1 MQDGIIAGNGNSRYL
16 KTVAAALSLYPD
28 YESFMAALI
37 SGTFPIDLNGINA
50 GGWTQQGTPL
60 NKANLFSD
68 TTASSLGLSASNSPN
83 DAIARLKQLIDG
95 ANTNAN
101 TRVLM
106 SVGSYVGTDTFG
118 ISNPCSISANFPIQF
133 AMLLGYQFLNGTSN
147 FFDFNTISK
156 QSYNICTKII
166 NTSELLTTDYT
177 KHRGFFKEYNYDESD
192 ASFCKTSSDKKTISW
207 YHTKYAESQFNESR
221 FKYFFVLLG

>member
-37 SGTFPIDLNGINA
+37 AGTFPIDLNGINA

-68 TTASSLGLSASNSPN
+68 STASALGLTASNTPN
-83 DAIARLKQLIDG
+83 DALEKIKALIDA

-101 TRVLM
+101 TKTVTQQ
-106 SVGSYVGTDTFG
+106 GSYVGT
-118 ISNPCSISANFPIQF
+118 
-133 AMLLGYQFLNGTSN
+133 GTSTVEISLPFAIKILVIYAHKN
-147 FFDFNTISK
+147 SSTDRPQYSSRSIMISPIISFSDSYSEYIYPHFNNTETI
-156 QSYNICTKII
+156 TEII
-166 NTSELLTTDYT
+166 WNDGNKKVSLYGTDDINLS
-177 KHRGFFKEYNYDESD
+177 GFTYY
-192 ASFCKTSSDKKTISW
+192 
-207 YHTKYAESQFNESR
+207 YYAI
-221 FKYFFVLLG
+221 G